1 MENWLQPA
9 QTGKNFCPFYQQS
22 VSCKESQGEMI
33 LDTLLWGA
41 MKILLIVHYSQ
52 QWQ

>member
-9 QTGKNFCPFYQQS
+9 QTGHSLGPLYQQS
-22 VSCKESQGEMI
+22 VSCRESQGEMI
-33 LDTLLWGA
+33 LHTLLWVA